1 VWKPPSPPNER
12 VTGSFGPLVVP
23 RKLLGLRRDCSVL
36 RSEIVFERVEGPVLR
51 ELAERESAA
60 VRMLVL
66 RALGLER
73 VIAVLSLLRARRDV
87 PGWAGVIVGTPLE
100 VVRVGVRLVR
110 GSEEVVRLVPLDD
123 ERELGVLEG
132 RLPVERLLLP
142 EEREIPPDERLLLPL
157 ERLTPPEE
165 RLLLPLDLL
174 TPPEERLLPLE
185 RLTPP
190 DERLLVPDERLTPPE
205 DRLLLPLERL
215 TPPDERL
222 LPPLERLTPPE
233 DREPPDEPP
242 REERCASTR
251 LTGAANRITAS
262 ATNRKKLIRLGVSI
276 SDLRRLTRGNEK
288 SPAGRS
294 LCQ

>member
-1 VWKPPSPPNER
+1 
-12 VTGSFGPLVVP
+12 
-23 RKLLGLRRDCSVL
+23 VL

-190 DERLLVPDERLTPPE
+190 VERLLLPEERLTPPE
-205 DRLLLPLERL
+205 DRLLLPEERLTPPEDRLLLPEERL
-215 TPPDERL
+215 TPPDER
-222 LPPLERLTPPE
+222 ETPPE
-233 DREPPDEPP
+233 LRLEPPDERLEPPP
-242 REERCASTR
+242 RDARCASTR
-251 LTGAANRITAS
+251 LIGAANRITAK
-262 ATNRKKLIRLGVSI
+262 AANKKKLIRLGVSI
-276 SDLRRLTRGNEK
+276 SDLRPLTRGKEK
-288 SPAGRS
+288 SPAGRF
-294 LCQ
+294 LCP